1 MQRQILHVDAMC
13 NECGN
18 CRTFCP
24 WGGAPYMDKF
34 TLFANEDDFM
44 NSENQAFAVI
54 DKQSGFCKVRL
65 DGRVLT
71 TTLRS
76 DEDTIPEE
84 LRGFMKAVVKDY
96 DYLLLK

>member
-1 MQRQILHVDAMC
+1 
-13 NECGN
+13 
-18 CRTFCP
+18 
-24 WGGAPYMDKF
+24 
-34 TLFANEDDFM
+34 M
-44 NSENQAFAVI
+44 NSENQGFAVI

-71 TTLRS
+71 TMLRS

-84 LRGFMKAVVKDY
+84 LRRFMKAVVKDY